1 MIIKQSAED
10 LINRA
15 FVGKKFISSQLKKT
29 EEFLCNI
36 YNEDTDVKVAD
47 ITGKI
52 IKEVVIADCGYRDY
66 GISVKF
72 DEFDD
77 WFFFLEDDEIT
88 VEE

>member
-1 MIIKQSAED
+1 MTIKQSAESV
-10 LINRA
+10 IRNA
-15 FVGKKFISSQLKKT
+15 FVGKKFIGSQLKKT

-52 IKEVVIADCGYRDY
+52 IKEVVISDCGYRDC

-77 WFFFLEDDEIT
+77 WFFFLEDDQIT